1 MKPKNL
7 AIGVAVLAALA
18 IALNFINKPAGS
30 SGVSADKQKVRGRAL
45 LTPENEELLEK
56 AQEVVIQA
64 QKTLYINDDD
74 KNRSDLSNFILVE
87 DAKKDDEV
95 LAKKGD
101 TLNASIVAKLL
112 EKEVSSVEV
121 SETVTLSQGAA
132 GWLVDSFHGLPGKD
146 PFDSND
152 GFLED
157 LRKAKI
163 VRTAGK
169 TEDVKRKHET
179 GKTTVSFKDQEGN
192 TIWAFNPGRRHD
204 SGGRFAAV
212 EGEPYAYHVQSKISS
227 DNDNFSWLNIDNDND
242 DWAENNLLAFL
253 EEGNEVE
260 KVELTYPTLPPV
272 VEAITFTRAEGKWTT
287 DQKVAGKEFD
297 ESKASDLIDDLIDI
311 RWSEALSLDSEDVKG
326 AAGHFRKL
334 VLYTKSLGKFEIQVG
349 RSPAPPKPPKSV
361 EEKEADSE
369 DAEDEDDTEDEPEP
383 GPVITLIESKSVSDP
398 LFRLAE
404 KTAFDAGESLYDAIP
419 ETVAGFFKDPPPPP
433 PPPPAAVSQT
443 GGTSPT
449 GAVSPTPRKKITVAT
464 PPIPVPPLPKKD
476 GETNTPPPP
485 PGPPP
490 NITPPPPPTTPP
502 PPLPESK

>member
-169 TEDVKRKHET
+169 TEDVKK
-179 GKTTVSFKDQEGN
+179 
-192 TIWAFNPGRRHD
+192 
-204 SGGRFAAV
+204 
-212 EGEPYAYHVQSKISS
+212 
-227 DNDNFSWLNIDNDND
+227 
-242 DWAENNLLAFL
+242 
-253 EEGNEVE
+253 
-260 KVELTYPTLPPV
+260 
-272 VEAITFTRAEGKWTT
+272 
-287 DQKVAGKEFD
+287 
-297 ESKASDLIDDLIDI
+297 KA
-311 RWSEALSLDSEDVKG
+311 
-326 AAGHFRKL
+326 
-334 VLYTKSLGKFEIQVG
+334 
-349 RSPAPPKPPKSV
+349 
-361 EEKEADSE
+361 
-369 DAEDEDDTEDEPEP
+369 
-383 GPVITLIESKSVSDP
+383 
-398 LFRLAE
+398 
-404 KTAFDAGESLYDAIP
+404 
-419 ETVAGFFKDPPPPP
+419 
-433 PPPPAAVSQT
+433 
-443 GGTSPT
+443 
-449 GAVSPTPRKKITVAT
+449 
-464 PPIPVPPLPKKD
+464 
-476 GETNTPPPP
+476 
-485 PGPPP
+485 
-490 NITPPPPPTTPP
+490 
-502 PPLPESK
+502 